1 MLFGKDSINHSEIT
15 NTAQKMKFTFKDFF
29 SKCNQISNSPADL
42 VTITEEI
49 LSGKLYFF
57 MQCKYHQ
64 NLDIWGNILFA
75 IIEYFNLQFEN
86 IFFLEKF
93 ALIAVTSRNRETFTS
108 HDISIT

>member
-1 MLFGKDSINHSEIT
+1 
-15 NTAQKMKFTFKDFF
+15 MKFTFKDFF

-42 VTITEEI
+42 VTFTEEI

-75 IIEYFNLQFEN
+75 IIEYFNLQFEY
-86 IFFLEKF
+86 
-93 ALIAVTSRNRETFTS
+93 TYTFEYNAKDLGKS
-108 HDISIT
+108 KNLNDSE